1 MKRRDFLTVVGV
13 AGAGMAVTGCNSP
26 ANRQEYLLGSVRPS
40 EDVVPGIPTWYTTT
54 CRECPAGCGLH
65 VETHEGRATKVEGNP
80 NHPVNHGNT
89 CPRGQASVQGLY
101 HPDRHQG
108 PFIRELSVGGAR
120 RDINWSVAQNEVAKA
135 IREAGPGG
143 TVLLTGSM
151 GPTMT
156 RLADDFAR
164 AVGGR
169 RVEWSLLDDAPRD
182 LAFSDADVL
191 VSFGADF
198 LETWGSP
205 VDYAYQ
211 YAEMHSYRRGR
222 ERAGKFIWV
231 GPHRPLTGLNA
242 DLWLPA
248 KPGTETLVAQALSGG
263 ADAAQV
269 AREADIEPA
278 KLQRAIQWWREGRR
292 KVAMGPGAAVSGPNA
307 TALRQAVAALNGRA
321 ASAAPGDLRPVQ
333 QLVRDMAAG
342 RVKVLLIAGD
352 SNPAYTLPGGMGFE
366 AALKRVPT
374 IVSFSPFPNDTSAL
388 ATHVLPDHHFLEAW
402 DDYLPRPGVFELVQ
416 PTMRPVF
423 NSKQTGDVL
432 LGVASILGVPVT
444 AGFAGGT
451 FFDYLRASWAGRAGS
466 ADAWR
471 TALKDGGVWGNLPSS
486 SIPSVQGVVTPQAGD
501 RAIPGGRAA
510 MNVGPEAAA
519 GVGIAPALAGPAAPA
534 PAAGAGAQPT
544 VAAAPAAAV
553 PAAPAG
559 PVAYRPVQWEGAS
572 DGLHLIVYPSI
583 RFYDG
588 RTGNRPWLLELP
600 DPVTKVPW
608 DSWVE
613 MHPETASR
621 AKLEQGMVV
630 KVESPHGWFNVPLYV
645 WPGVRRDSVAIQM
658 GLGQREAGR
667 YNQERG
673 VNPMRLLGG
682 QVDPATGAMAPATRV
697 TVTNAGVDLKRWEGL
712 FEQGVRIQYDR
723 AIAQAVGWEALRA
736 LDQKGE
742 GFIPGSEKEIE
753 ELRTSGGFGPVSRT
767 TDPASYPPA
776 GTEYGEYIEGETRWG
791 MVVDLDRCIGCSAC
805 TIACYAENNVPVV
818 GPKEMKRG
826 RDLSW
831 LRIER
836 YFGAGKEEDEAYR
849 DTGTDDTRFLPML
862 CQHCGSA
869 PCEPVCPVYAAYHTP
884 DGLNGQVYNR
894 CVGTRYCANNCPWK
908 VRVFNW
914 FTYEFA
920 EPLHLQLNPDVT
932 VREKGVMEKCSFCV
946 QRIHEKERQAN
957 QENRRV
963 RDGEVVPACVQA
975 CPTEVFAFGNY
986 QDPESAVSRIART
999 NRSYRSLGELN
1010 TKPAIV
1016 YLKKVTLEKPSNG
1029 SYHQEKP
1036 APFGGDEH
1044 TPQGGATS
1052 APQGA
1057 H

>member
-1 MKRRDFLTVVGV
+1 MADGMKRRDFLTVVGA
-13 AGAGMAVTGCNSP
+13 AGAGMAVTGCGTGAGN
-26 ANRQEYLLGSVRPS
+26 QEFLLGSVRPA
-40 EDVVPGIPTWYTTT
+40 EDVVPGMPTWYTTT

-80 NHPVNHGNT
+80 DHPVNRGNT
-89 CPRGQASVQGLY
+89 CGRGQASVQGLY
-101 HPDRHQG
+101 HPDRHKG
-108 PFIRELSVGGAR
+108 PFLRELTVGGQP
-120 RDINWSVAQNEVAKA
+120 RDVNWTVAQNEVAEA
-135 IREAGPGG
+135 IRRGGAGG

-164 AVGGR
+164 SVGGR
-169 RVEWSLLDDAPRD
+169 RVEWALLEDAPRD
-182 LAFSDADVL
+182 LVFSDADVL

-211 YAEMHSYRRGR
+211 YAEMHGYRKGR

-231 GPHRPLTGLNA
+231 GPHRPLTGINA

-248 KPGTETLVAQALSGG
+248 KPGTEVLVAQALASG
-263 ADAAQV
+263 ANVQQV
-269 AREADIEPA
+269 AQAADIEPA
-278 KLQRAIQWWREGRR
+278 KLQRAVQWWNEGRR

-307 TALRQAVAALNGRA
+307 TALRQAVAGLNGRPA
-321 ASAAPGDLRPVQ
+321 AAPTATSDLRPVQ
-333 QLVRDMAAG
+333 RLIADMNAG

-352 SNPAYTLPGGMGFE
+352 SNPAYTLPGGLGFE
-366 AALKRVPT
+366 AALKKVPT
-374 IVSFSPFPNDTSAL
+374 VVSFSPFPNDTSAL

-402 DDYLPRPGVFELVQ
+402 DDYVARPGVFELVQ
-416 PTMRPVF
+416 PVMRPVF
-423 NSKQTGDVL
+423 NTKQTGDVL
-432 LGVASILGVPVT
+432 LGIASILGVP
-444 AGFAGGT
+444 AGGAT
-451 FFDYLRASWAGRAGS
+451 PPGTYFDYLRAAWAGRTPTV
-466 ADAWR
+466 DAWR
-471 TALKDGGVWGNLPSS
+471 AALKTGGSWGTLSS
-486 SIPSVQGVVTPQAGD
+486 AAIPSVQGMVTPLPGD
-501 RAIPGGRAA
+501 RALPGGGTATTPA
-510 MNVGPEAAA
+510 PVAAA
-519 GVGIAPALAGPAAPA
+519 PVPAAPPAADTAAAPA
-534 PAAGAGAQPT
+534 PAA
-544 VAAAPAAAV
+544 AAPAPA

-559 PVAYRPVQWEGAS
+559 PVAYRPVQWEGAA
-572 DGLHLIVYPSI
+572 DGLHLVAYPSI
-583 RFYDG
+583 RFFDG

-600 DPVTKVPW
+600 DQVTKVPW
-608 DSWVE
+608 DSWIE

-621 AKLEQGMVV
+621 ANLEQGTVV
-630 KVESPHGWFNVPLYV
+630 KVESPHGSFEVPLYV
-645 WPGVRRDSVAIQM
+645 WPGVRRDTVAIQM
-658 GLGQREAGR
+658 GLGQRNAGR
-667 YNQERG
+667 YNEGRG

-682 QVDPATGAMAPATRV
+682 QIDPATGAMAPATRV
-697 TVTNAGVDLKRWEGL
+697 TVTPAGRTLKRWEGL
-712 FEQGVRIQYDR
+712 FENGVRIQHDR
-723 AIAQAVGWEALRA
+723 AVAQAVGWEALKA
-736 LDQKGE
+736 LDAKGE
-742 GFIPGSEKEIE
+742 GFIPGSEKVIE
-753 ELRTSGGFGPVSRT
+753 ELRTSGGFGPVART

-776 GTEYGEYIEGETRWG
+776 ATEYGEYFEGETRWG
-791 MVVDLDRCIGCSAC
+791 MVIDLDRCIGCAAC

-818 GPKEMKRG
+818 GPKEQKRG

-836 YFGAGKEEDEAYR
+836 YFGHGKEEDEAYR

-932 VREKGVMEKCSFCV
+932 VREKGVMEKCTFCV

-957 QENRRV
+957 QENRTV

-986 QDPESAVSRIART
+986 QDPESTVSRIAKT

-1016 YLKKVTLEKPSNG
+1016 YLKKVTLEPPSNG
-1029 SYHQEKP
+1029 SYHQDKP

-1044 TPQGGATS
+1044 TQQGGATS